1 MDSYIP
7 AKLTASYNVV
17 NWKGETV
24 SKSTILDIRIR
35 NFISDQLEYSS
46 IEEYFMM
53 QDMAGHEVPSDISLN
68 ILDNLTLVLD
78 DDRVKLVDAELDRRY
93 DIGNTRYYNTVTL
106 SFCDKY
112 EIDLVRNGRSVQKEY
127 MKWRKVDG
135 RKRDRKDN

>member
-1 MDSYIP
+1 MDSHIP
-7 AKLTASYNVV
+7 AKLTAFYNVV

-24 SKSTILDIRIR
+24 SKSTTLDIKIL
-35 NFISDQLEYSS
+35 NFIPDQLEYSS

-53 QDMAGHEVPSDISLN
+53 QDMAGHEVPPDISLN
-68 ILDNLTLVLD
+68 ILDNLSLVTE
-78 DDRVKLVDAELDRRY
+78 DDRVKLADAELDRRF
-93 DIGNTRYYNTVTL
+93 DIGNTRYYNTVTI